1 MVGDG
6 FVQTFDVLIDDLYL
20 SVDIGGCEHLCDFSS
35 YLPVGE
41 WRVDGLHAV
50 GLLGVGVA
58 LHLDAPAIG
67 VVDQRVHSALTY
79 QLHCGAECTE
89 FGHAR
94 HVDAVAVGVS
104 YLWRRADDNNLAGA
118 QAVEYSED
126 ALPQGGAAHNGVVD
140 HYERVDSIGDASVGD
155 VVDVGREFVA
165 GCSFG
170 YERAQFYILDG
181 YFLDPHLAAHDAADG
196 FGCQC
201 ALTLRFEY
209 GLRFQTVE
217 MSV

>member
-6 FVQTFDVLIDDLYL
+6 FVQTFDVLMNDLYL
-20 SVDIGGCEHLCDFSS
+20 SVDIGGGEHLCDFSS

-58 LHLDAPAIG
+58 LHLDAPAVG
-67 VVDQRVHSALTY
+67 VVEQRVHSALTY
-79 QLHCGAECTE
+79 QLHRGAECTE

-104 YLWRRADDNNLAGA
+104 YLWRRADDNDLAGA

-155 VVDVGREFVA
+155 VVDVAASSSRAAPSAMNVR
-165 GCSFG
+165 SFISLM
-170 YERAQFYILDG
+170 AIFSI
-181 YFLDPHLAAHDAADG
+181 
-196 FGCQC
+196 
-201 ALTLRFEY
+201 LTLR
-209 GLRFQTVE
+209 LMMRPMVSDV
-217 MSV
+217 SVP